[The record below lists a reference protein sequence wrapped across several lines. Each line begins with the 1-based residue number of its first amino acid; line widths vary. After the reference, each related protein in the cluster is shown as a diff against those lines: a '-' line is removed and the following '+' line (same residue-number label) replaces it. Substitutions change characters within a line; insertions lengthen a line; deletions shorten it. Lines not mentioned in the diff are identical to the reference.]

1 MIFPISIKFEND
13 YLKKKKKNQNQNQ
26 NWEALVVLRN
36 SGTLII
42 YNICVTEKI
51 FASSG

>member
-13 YLKKKKKNQNQNQ
+13 SLKKKKNQNQNQ

>member
-13 YLKKKKKNQNQNQ
+13 SFKKKKNQNQNQ